1 MATST
6 KPPKPKKPK
15 NGPGNWCCKSC
26 HTEDEAL
33 RYKSGMMEHCYIC
46 QAYLNA
52 CTNADQKK
60 RKRAAKG
67 HVVRFTFDEFHAWAK
82 KTPRHCRYCGI
93 NDAQYRALG
102 FISAN
107 GKPLEALGL
116 DRLVDGDYAI
126 GNIDW
131 CCYIC
136 NRTKNSHLTPERM
149 ERVGELFR
157 EFWRQDLAESSN
169 GVLFEEHAPR
179 RKTRIISVMPG
190 EVPPKPRQ
198 RRLRKVARPS
208 SLRPRTSR

>member
-1 MATST
+1 LATSS
-6 KPPKPKKPK
+6 KPK
-15 NGPGNWCCKSC
+15 NSLGNWCCKTC
-26 HTEDEAL
+26 GTTDEAL
-33 RYKSGMMEHCYIC
+33 RYQSGLMPSCYTC

-60 RKRAAKG
+60 KKRAGKG

-82 KTPRHCRYCGI
+82 KHPRRCRYCGI

-102 FISAN
+102 CISAN

-116 DRLVDGDYAI
+116 DRLVDDDYSLN
-126 GNIDW
+126 NIAW

-157 EFWRQDLAESSN
+157 EFWIEDLAATTN
-169 GVLFEEHAPR
+169 GTLFTEYGPPKPQR
-179 RKTRIISVMPG
+179 VIRVMPG
-190 EVPPKPRQ
+190 EVPPSPKSTRKHRPR
-198 RRLRKVARPS
+198 RSSKTS
-208 SLRPRTSR
+208 SLLRRATR